1 MLGLVKLKSPK
12 SHEELLEYYDYRIRI
27 AAKNGTMRA
36 VLIKMIDN
44 HPDYQYLQKETTE
57 YRILYYMK
65 TGMRCG
71 ISLDDLKYTIEKCNI
86 QVPQLLHASVETHRN
101 DIFEYLLNSNR
112 DYYLHK
118 DYKTDVDLVLSAVN
132 YNTSMVHK
140 LIYDYKIDI
149 WNPPTHIDKTEHF
162 SYIWRT
168 VIGLYKANSVEKINF
183 ASYGVRKDRINFIK
197 FFVDHGAN
205 INTWFYGYGWTYNK
219 EYCDPEYFI
228 HYSPLTYAIGA
239 GQFNVA
245 RYLISYGAHLNDP
258 VFSTAFAAVKYGLCS
273 KPQEVMIYIYNEIE
287 KYDTKWIMRKTN
299 GSLYMRENLL
309 FVIQHGADYQMK
321 NDKGQDIYQ
330 SVDDFMY
337 FDIDKYKKSGL
348 IHTNQKRS
356 ENFWKWH
363 GETVTY
369 IKDIVRTAI
378 SDASNILKS
387 NRKIVAK
394 SMYMVMKL
402 MVMSGKIRS
411 NQILSGNILSVV
423 MDFHGGISDPLNT
436 ETLQLDPG
444 SLSGLEILLE
454 KRQFLLS
461 YKLSHKKHYEKLG
474 FLEKKGGILCQKEGN
489 LGQKK
494 CDLPVMDVR
503 NEQNMGICTEE
514 VCKNVQ
520 KTIKNSTFLN
530 NLDADSISM
539 IEAHLN
545 MQHHN
550 VRSVAF
556 NTMSAMLDDTLIA
569 QAEWYVREGRAL
581 NTFAAAVA
589 NGGVTVISGPS
600 ATNEAVRI
608 AEIAVSPDSE
618 MSLGRE
624 STSHITVIDEAPND
638 DIITHSDDILS
649 QAMDLIHNLHFDT
662 ALTTALTSTTPYA
675 L

>member
-1 MLGLVKLKSPK
+1 
-12 SHEELLEYYDYRIRI
+12 
-27 AAKNGTMRA
+27 
-36 VLIKMIDN
+36 
-44 HPDYQYLQKETTE
+44 
-57 YRILYYMK
+57 MK

-330 SVDDFMY
+330 YIDDIMW
-337 FDIDKYKKSGL
+337 FDLEKQIEKKMIFRS
-348 IHTNQKRS
+348 QKKFAKF
-356 ENFWKWH
+356 EKWH
-363 GETVTY
+363 TETVIR

-387 NRKIVAK
+387 NRKIMAK
-394 SMYMVMKL
+394 SMDMVMKL
-402 MVMSGKIRS
+402 MVMSNQIRS
-411 NQILSGNILSVV
+411 NQILSGNILGIV
-423 MDFHGGISDPLNT
+423 MDFHGGLGDELNPKDLR
-436 ETLQLDPG
+436 E
-444 SLSGLEILLE
+444 LEILLD
-454 KRQFLLS
+454 KRQFL
-461 YKLSHKKHYEKLG
+461 LSHKKHYEKLG
-474 FLEKKGGILCQKEGN
+474 FLEEKGGILCQKEGD

-494 CDLPVMDVR
+494 CDLPAIDVR
-503 NEQNMGICTEE
+503 NEQNMGTCTEE

-520 KTIKNSTFLN
+520 KTVKNSTFLN
-530 NLDADSISM
+530 NLDAVKFYLS
-539 IEAHLN
+539 E
-545 MQHHN
+545 QHHN

-556 NTMSAMLDDTLIA
+556 NTMSAMLDNALIA
-569 QAEWYVREGRAL
+569 QAEWYVHEGRAL
-581 NTFAAAVA
+581 NTFAAAVV
-589 NGGVTVISGPS
+589 NGDVTVISGPS
-600 ATNEAVRI
+600 AISEAIRI

-618 MSLGRE
+618 ADLGRE
-624 STSHITVIDEAPND
+624 ATSHITAVDEAPND
-638 DIITHSDDILS
+638 DIIVHSDDVLS
-649 QAMDLIHNLHFDT
+649 QAMDLIHGLHFD
-662 ALTTALTSTTPYA
+662 TALTSTTPYT